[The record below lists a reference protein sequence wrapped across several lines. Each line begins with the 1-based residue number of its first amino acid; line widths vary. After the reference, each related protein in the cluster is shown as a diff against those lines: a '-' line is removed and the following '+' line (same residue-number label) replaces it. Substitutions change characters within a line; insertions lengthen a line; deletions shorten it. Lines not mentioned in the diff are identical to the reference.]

1 VDSMRR
7 LEFICNASLPRL
19 AWCAVLAES
28 DNNVVVHH
36 GPWIELGDS
45 AFVEGAWSGPYIKM
59 GFPHA
64 LTFTGSGAA
73 LTPDGV
79 LFATPTHSVEPLY
92 VLRAG
97 KRLHCSN
104 SLRHVLVSA
113 DDDIDPGY
121 MFYDVD
127 IMSLAFGTKRCTSRI
142 PTRDRNCVTIHHYCN
157 LVVGKTLALTVLPKT
172 QRGAF
177 RCYSDYRTF
186 LNEQVLLTT
195 ENSADPRRSIRYKP
209 LSTISTGYDSTAAS
223 VIARAAG
230 CRECVTFHTAW
241 DESNDS
247 GKQIGHILGLNVT
260 EYDPDAYHIRDDLPE
275 AEFAATGGGGGSV
288 IMTAWEQRLGGKM
301 LFTGNYGGEAW
312 ERTNGKGSVDM
323 VTWDSAGADMI
334 YFRTRVG
341 FQHLAVPSIGYSEFT
356 SIQKI
361 ANSEEMR
368 PWRLQRN
375 DYDRPIPR
383 RIVEEAGVPS
393 ELFGQRKKF
402 AARSLRLC
410 NPASIEEPDLQEVMT
425 PNSYWHFSQWTRQIR
440 LYSSEFDRWTFALM
454 HKLYWFNTRV
464 IRSRKVRAAAQC
476 LRIALPT
483 RSWIPIRFRKQR
495 VRHRLLLHWG
505 MEQIKPRYSASLAGV
520 IRDFRKSC

>member
-1 VDSMRR
+1 MRR
-7 LEFICNASLPRL
+7 LECICNASLPRL
-19 AWCAVLAES
+19 AWCAILGEN
-28 DNNVVVHH
+28 DNRVVVHH
-36 GPWIELGDS
+36 GPWIEFCDF
-45 AFVEGAWSGPYIKM
+45 AFVEGAWSGAYIKM

-79 LFATPTHSVEPLY
+79 LFATPTHSLEPLY

-97 KRLHCSN
+97 QRLHCSN

-142 PTRDRNCVTIHHYCN
+142 PTRDRNYVTLHRYCN
-157 LVVGKTLALTVLPKT
+157 VVVGRNLALTVLPKR

-177 RCYSDYRTF
+177 RDYSDYRTF

-195 ENSADPRRSIRYKP
+195 ENSADPRRSNRYTP
-209 LSTISTGYDSTAAS
+209 LSTISTGYDSTAVS

-230 CRECVTFHTAW
+230 CRECVTFHTS
-241 DESNDS
+241 DDS

-260 EYDPDAYHIRDDLPE
+260 EYDPDAYQIRNDLPE
-275 AEFAATGGGGGSV
+275 AEFAATGAGGGGV
-288 IMTAWEQRLGGKM
+288 VMTAWEQRLAGKM
-301 LFTGNYGGEAW
+301 LLTGLYGDGAW
-312 ERTNGKGSVDM
+312 ERANGKGGVDM
-323 VTWDSAGADMI
+323 ATWNSAGADLI

-341 FQHLAVPSIGYSEFT
+341 FLHLAVPSIGYSEFT

-368 PWRLQRN
+368 PWQLQRN
-375 DYDRPIPR
+375 HYDRPIPR

-393 ELFGQRKKF
+393 ELFGQRKKL
-402 AARSLRLC
+402 AARSLRFC
-410 NPASIEEPDLQEVMT
+410 NPAAVREPDLQKVMA
-425 PNSYWHFSQWTRQIR
+425 PKSYRHFSQWTRQVR
-440 LYSSEFDRWTFALM
+440 LYSSAFDRWTFALM
-454 HKLYWFNTRV
+454 YKLYWFNARV
-464 IRSRKVRAAAQC
+464 IRSRKVRAVAQC
-476 LRIALPT
+476 LRIAVPT
-483 RSWIPIRFRKQR
+483 GSWIPIRFGKQR

-505 MEQIKPRYSASLAGV
+505 MEQIKPQYPSQP
-520 IRDFRKSC
+520 C